1 MKDHIMLTYVSGG
14 VEYRGCIP
22 RESLS
27 SHMEHLRNTFPP
39 GHNFNAEKLC
49 DLIPKIYS
57 IKINEDVTSTQDV
70 PFILYK
76 VFCSDSEQMLRLQRP
91 CTIVWDF
98 FRYYCEEAKKNNK

>member
-49 DLIPKIYS
+49 DLIPKIY
-57 IKINEDVTSTQDV
+57 V

-76 VFCSDSEQMLRLQRP
+76 VFGSDSEQMLRLQRP